1 MTNAADMRDEFEL
14 LCGRYGVAAM
24 WAFGSRAAAAAAQMR
39 AGRGAAAAPGADAG
53 TPAGSDL
60 DIGLRLAGGGRLDE
74 RDRVRLAAALE
85 DLFGAPRVDLVL
97 LSEAAAF
104 LAVEIINGELL
115 VDRDPD
121 GTAEH
126 ELYVLRRAGDLLPF
140 ERARRELVLRG
151 GGR

>member
-1 MTNAADMRDEFEL
+1 MTNAADMRDELEA

-24 WAFGSRAAAAAAQMR
+24 WAFGSRAAAAA
-39 AGRGAAAAPGADAG
+39 
-53 TPAGSDL
+53 PAGSDL
-60 DIGLRLAGGGRLDE
+60 DIGLRLGGRGRLDE

-85 DLFGAPRVDLVL
+85 DLFGAPRGDLVL
-97 LSEAAAF
+97 LSEAPPF
-104 LAVEIINGELL
+104 LAVEIISGDLL